1 MPAQIAIYEETFVFY
16 QTRILRALSEL
27 GYTTDINESRK
38 LLLEDSI
45 RSKMNWGKRP
55 RTGALVYLLV
65 QIESNIDK
73 DPETWAPIARK
84 AIATASGWVSKEDA
98 ESTGIQYFLD
108 RLVAATKGKI

>member
-1 MPAQIAIYEETFVFY
+1 VFY
-16 QTRILRALSEL
+16 EARVLKALSDL
-27 GYTTDINESRK
+27 GYTTDKNKSRK

-55 RTGALVYLLV
+55 RTGALIYLLV

-84 AIATASGWVSKEDA
+84 AISTAAGWVSKEDA
-98 ESTGIQYFLD
+98 ESTGMKYFLD

>member
-1 MPAQIAIYEETFVFY
+1 MFYESRV
-16 QTRILRALSEL
+16 LKALSDL
-27 GYTTDINESRK
+27 GYTTVQNKSRK

-55 RTGALVYLLV
+55 RTGALIYLLV
-65 QIESNIDK
+65 QIENNIDK

-84 AIATASGWVSKEDA
+84 AISTATGWVSEEDA
-98 ESTGIQYFLD
+98 ESVGIQYFLD